1 MTHVVFHILRIGSP
15 FSGTAGEE
23 CALLMD
29 VPD

>member
-1 MTHVVFHILRIGSP
+1 MNRTGKLFRHGPTLAD
-15 FSGTAGEE
+15 AGEE

>member
-1 MTHVVFHILRIGSP
+1 MVYGNMHILKFPIRLRS
-15 FSGTAGEE
+15 GEE